1 MTIASPRQPNV
12 PACGRPDALRGLRG
26 VWARLTRCDAEGCQ
40 ERAVH
45 LGWCARHAPAYDPG
59 PDEYWGDPNADQRA
73 V

>member
-1 MTIASPRQPNV
+1 M
-12 PACGRPDALRGLRG
+12 
-26 VWARLTRCDAEGCQ
+26 WARLTRCDAEGCQ